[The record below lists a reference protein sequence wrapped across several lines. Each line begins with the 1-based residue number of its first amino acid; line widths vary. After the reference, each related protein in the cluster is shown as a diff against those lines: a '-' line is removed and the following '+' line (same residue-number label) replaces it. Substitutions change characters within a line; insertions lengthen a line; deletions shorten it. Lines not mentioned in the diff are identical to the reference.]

1 MIARPMRRYP
11 ASALVEANY
20 LGPLSMA
27 AFDVLTDTTLSDDER
42 DRQLEALLAELT
54 IEVSL

>member
-1 MIARPMRRYP
+1 MRRYP
-11 ASALVEANY
+11 ASALAEANY